1 MKKLL
6 CFLSIIIACWG
17 SEGLCARRNVT
28 PRNSRAAAVQNETP
42 ISGYTYNYMY
52 PYLNN
57 QMKTDLNPGTTTAQN
72 TNPIN
77 AVVKTSQIAN
87 KPMRNVVPR
96 AATKSNTNIM
106 MPVAQQY
113 TTNNA
118 PTQTYQPNVARAATP
133 SQRRVVSRSNVQRGA
148 TIVLPDSGTT
158 TTNQTTVSTARCFAD
173 YADCMNNYCA
183 RPDTPYNKCY
193 CSAQLA
199 QIEAQYKSEIDSA
212 LTQLA
217 RLQGINQWTDDEMN
231 EYWGT
236 VIGKYSNSNA
246 FENIDAALDIDWS
259 SLESRVRGQN
269 AFITGHEYCVQHLR
283 NCAYAASNLRDAY
296 RSEIARDCAAY
307 EASLQRIKNAANA
320 IIEEYK

>member
-77 AVVKTSQIAN
+77 AVVKTSQIAS

-113 TTNNA
+113 TNNTLA
-118 PTQTYQPNVARAATP
+118 QTYQPNVARAATP

-148 TIVLPDSGTT
+148 TIVLSDTNS
-158 TTNQTTVSTARCFAD
+158 TTNQQTVSTGRCFAD
-173 YADCMNNYCA
+173 YADCMNNYCE

-199 QIEAQYKSEIDSA
+199 QIEVQYKNEIDSA

-296 RSEIARDCAAY
+296 RSEIARDCATY
-307 EASLQRIKNAANA
+307 ESSLQRIKNAANA